1 MWTIKFKVNEADSQ
15 KCFRFTG
22 GDRIHQIQKDSG
34 AAGIRMEKHYCMD
47 KGYVPVHITGTLQQ
61 IQAAK
66 ILLKKAILES
76 SQGKKTLKKAVEIN
90 EKEIV
95 TNELPK
101 EVKTEKSN
109 FWFIEQ
115 EIKTLDS
122 GLQRAKVIIHDKG
135 AAVII
140 GPGNNG
146 DFLLNDLILR
156 WFCQREDC

>member
-1 MWTIKFKVNEADSQ
+1 MSEANSQ

-22 GDRIHQIQKDSG
+22 GDRINQIQKDSG
-34 AAGIRMEKHYCMD
+34 AAGIRVEKHYCTD

-66 ILLKKAILES
+66 ILLKKVILERK
-76 SQGKKTLKKAVEIN
+76 GKKTLKKAVEIN

-101 EVKTEKSN
+101 EVKTDKSN
-109 FWFIEQ
+109 FWFFEQ
-115 EIKTLDS
+115 EIETLDS
-122 GLQRAKVIIHDKG
+122 GLHRAKVIIHDKG

-140 GPGNNG
+140 GRGNNG
-146 DFLLNDLILR
+146 DFFVKWSDS
-156 WFCQREDC
+156 

>member
-1 MWTIKFKVNEADSQ
+1 MWTTKFKVNKTISQ
-15 KCFRFTG
+15 KCLRCTG

-34 AAGIRMEKHYCMD
+34 AAGIRMEKNYCMD
-47 KGYVPVHITGTLQQ
+47 KRYVPVYITGTLQQ

-66 ILLKKAILES
+66 ILLKKAILEKK
-76 SQGKKTLKKAVEIN
+76 GKKTLEKAVEIN

-109 FWFIEQ
+109 SWFIEQ

-135 AAVII
+135 AAAII

-146 DFLLNDLILR
+146 DF
-156 WFCQREDC
+156 FVK

>member
-1 MWTIKFKVNEADSQ
+1 MWTIKFKVNEANSQ
-15 KCFRFTG
+15 KYLRFTG

-34 AAGIRMEKHYCMD
+34 AFEIKVEKHYFMD
-47 KGYVPVHITGTLQQ
+47 KGYVPAHITGTLQQ

-66 ILLKKAILES
+66 ILLKKAILERK
-76 SQGKKTLKKAVEIN
+76 GKKTLKKAVEIN

-122 GLQRAKVIIHDKG
+122 GLKRAKVIIHDKG
-135 AAVII
+135 AAEII

-146 DFLLNDLILR
+146 DF
-156 WFCQREDC
+156 FVK

>member
-1 MWTIKFKVNEADSQ
+1 MWTIKFKVNDANSQ

-34 AAGIRMEKHYCMD
+34 TAGIRVEKRNCKD
-47 KGYVPVHITGTLQQ
+47 KGYIPVHITGTLQQ

-66 ILLKKAILES
+66 ILLKKAILERK
-76 SQGKKTLKKAVEIN
+76 GKKKLEKAVEIN
-90 EKEIV
+90 EREIV

-109 FWFIEQ
+109 FWFFEQ

-122 GLQRAKVIIHDKG
+122 GLQRAEVIIHDKG

-146 DFLLNDLILR
+146 DF
-156 WFCQREDC
+156 FVK

>member
-1 MWTIKFKVNEADSQ
+1 MWTIKFKVNKTISQ
-15 KCFRFTG
+15 KCLRCTG

-34 AAGIRMEKHYCMD
+34 AANIRIEKLVCMD
-47 KGYVPVHITGTLQQ
+47 KGYVPIHIKGTLQQ

-66 ILLKKAILES
+66 VLLQKAILER
-76 SQGKKTLKKAVEIN
+76 KCYKELEKAVEIN

-115 EIKTLDS
+115 EIIKTLDS
-122 GLQRAKVIIHDKG
+122 GLQIAQVIIHYKG
-135 AAVII
+135 AGAII
-140 GPGNNG
+140 GPGKITT
-146 DFLLNDLILR
+146 FS
-156 WFCQREDC
+156 